1 MCSLCLYAADS
12 LAGKQHVLEQLSGE
26 AVETVAHREQGGGCR
41 ERERQR
47 PETERETRAVG
58 RDRARRAL

>member
-26 AVETVAHREQGGGCR
+26 AIETVAHRQQGGGCQ
-41 ERERQR
+41 ERGRQR
-47 PETERETRAVG
+47 PETERET
-58 RDRARRAL
+58 

>member
-41 ERERQR
+41 EKERQR
-47 PETERETRAVG
+47 PETETQAVG